1 MRATLLLACVLAV
14 PATAAADVV
23 ELDGDAL
30 VGVAVT
36 GISIGQVVTDKQFDS
51 DDQDQREATVDR
63 QNALGAA
70 GTEIAVANAE
80 ALAAPPKLDDLLPE
94 TLAAI
99 DNEDVR
105 DLTEDALVQT
115 QIVRQNALGVQLDL
129 NYAAAAGAGLNLVE
143 TRSMDPGTLRTT
155 LMELLPSST
164 GYQFELMK

>member
-1 MRATLLLACVLAV
+1 MRSSLLLACVLAA
-14 PATAAADVV
+14 PAAAIADVV

-36 GISIGQVVTDKQFDS
+36 GISIGQIVTDKQFDN
-51 DDQDQREATVDR
+51 DDQDQREATADR

-80 ALAAPPKLDDLLPE
+80 ALSAPPKLDDLLPE
-94 TLAAI
+94 ALAAI
-99 DNEDVR
+99 DNDDVR

-115 QIVRQNALGVQLDL
+115 QIVRQNVLGVQLDL
-129 NYAAAAGAGLNLVE
+129 NYAAAAGAGLELVD
-143 TRSMDPGTLRTT
+143 TRPVDPGALRTT
-155 LMELLPSST
+155 LLELMPSST